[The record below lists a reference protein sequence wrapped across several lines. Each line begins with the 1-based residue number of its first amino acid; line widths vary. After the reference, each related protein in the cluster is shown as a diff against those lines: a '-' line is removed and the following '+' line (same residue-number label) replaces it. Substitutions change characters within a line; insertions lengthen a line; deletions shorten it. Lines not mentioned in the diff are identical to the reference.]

1 MSNETMENFDLE
13 ELLELVQ
20 TKKYRQLK
28 EALLDLNEVDIAL
41 FMDELDSVERTMLV
55 FRMLPKEMASEVFA
69 ELDPESQEDII
80 NSITDRELSEIVE
93 DLYVD
98 DAVDML
104 EEMPATIVRRVMEN
118 TKPETRKLINQF
130 LNYPENSAGSIMTA
144 EYIGLKKHMTVEE
157 SFAFIRKHGIDSETI
172 YTCYVMDSKRRLE
185 GVVTVRNLIM
195 NPYDAVVGDIMDDNV
210 IKAITTMDQ
219 EEVVEMMNKYDLLSM
234 PVVDSED
241 RLVGIITVDDVMDV
255 MEEEATEDIEKM
267 AAMLPSEKPYLRTG
281 VFELAKNRIPWLLFL
296 MLSSTL
302 SGAILERYENAFAA
316 IPLLVSFTP
325 MLMNTGGNSG
335 SQSSA
340 MIIRGMSLGEI
351 EPTDILRVIWK
362 EVRVG
367 LIAGIILAVCNFT
380 RLMIQYP
387 GNTMISLV
395 VVLSVFVTVVIAK
408 TIGCTLP
415 IAAKVLKA
423 DPAIMA
429 GPLITTIVDAVSLIV
444 YFNLACMLLDMT
456 V

>member
-13 ELLELVQ
+13 ELLELVKA
-20 TKKYRQLK
+20 KKYRQLK

-325 MLMNTGGNSG
+325 MLMITGGNSG

-367 LIAGIILAVCNFT
+367 LIAGIILAVCNFI

>member
-1 MSNETMENFDLE
+1 MENFDLE
-13 ELLELVQ
+13 ELLELVNA
-20 TKKYRQLK
+20 KKYRQLK

-367 LIAGIILAVCNFT
+367 LIAGIILAVCNFI

>member
-13 ELLELVQ
+13 ELLELVNA
-20 TKKYRQLK
+20 KKYRQLK

-195 NPYDAVVGDIMDDNV
+195 NPYDSVVGDIMDDNV

-367 LIAGIILAVCNFT
+367 LIAGIILAVCNFI

>member
-1 MSNETMENFDLE
+1 MSNEAMEHIDFED
-13 ELLELVQ
+13 LVQ
-20 TKKYRQLK
+20 LAIDKKYRQLK
-28 EALLDLNEVDIAL
+28 EALLELNEVDIAL
-41 FMDELDSVERTMLV
+41 FIEELGQDRSAIV
-55 FRMLPKEMASEVFA
+55 FRMLPKTLSADVFA
-69 ELDPESQEDII
+69 ELDPEFQEHII

-93 DLYVD
+93 DLFVD

-104 EEMPATIVRRVMEN
+104 EEMPATIVRRVMQN

-130 LNYPENSAGSIMTA
+130 LNYPENSAGGIMTA

-157 SFAFIRKHGIDSETI
+157 CFAYIRKHGIDSETI
-172 YTCYVMDSKRRLE
+172 YTCYVMDQKRRLE
-185 GVVTVRNLIM
+185 GVVTVKNLLM
-195 NPYDAVVGDIMDDNV
+195 NSSDALVGDIMDDNV
-210 IKAITTMDQ
+210 IKVATTTDQ
-219 EEVVEMMNKYDLLSM
+219 EEVVETMIKYDLLSM

-267 AAMLPSEKPYLRTG
+267 AAMLPSEKPYLKTG

-340 MIIRGMSLGEI
+340 MIIRGMSIGEI
-351 EPTDILRVIWK
+351 EPRDILRVIWK

-367 LIAGIILAVCNFT
+367 LIAGIILAVCNFI
-380 RLMIQYP
+380 RLLIQYP

-395 VVLSVFVTVVIAK
+395 VVLR
-408 TIGCTLP
+408 
-415 IAAKVLKA
+415 
-423 DPAIMA
+423 
-429 GPLITTIVDAVSLIV
+429 
-444 YFNLACMLLDMT
+444 
-456 V
+456 

>member
-1 MSNETMENFDLE
+1 MSNEAMENIDVE
-13 ELLELVQ
+13 ELLQLAKD
-20 TKKYRQLK
+20 KKYRQLK
-28 EALLDLNEVDIAL
+28 EALLELNEVDIAL
-41 FMDELDSVERTMLV
+41 FFEELELDRVAIV
-55 FRMLPKEMASEVFA
+55 FRMLPKELATEVFA
-69 ELDPESQEDII
+69 ELQPDLQEHVI

-93 DLYVD
+93 DLFVD

-157 SFAFIRKHGIDSETI
+157 CFAFIRKHGIDSETI
-172 YTCYVMDSKRRLE
+172 YTCYVMGVKRQLE
-185 GVVTVRNLIM
+185 GVVTVKDLLM
-195 NPYDAVVGDIMDDNV
+195 NPYEALVGDIMDDNV
-210 IKAITTMDQ
+210 IKVPTTMDQ
-219 EEVVEMMNKYDLLSM
+219 EEVVDTMNKYDLLSL

-267 AAMLPSEKPYLRTG
+267 AAMLPSEKPYLKTG

-302 SGAILERYENAFAA
+302 SGAILTRYENAFAA

-340 MIIRGMSLGEI
+340 MIIRGMSIGEI
-351 EPTDILRVIWK
+351 EPTDILKVIWK

-367 LIAGIILAVCNFT
+367 LIAGMILAVANFI
-380 RLMIQYP
+380 RLLIQYP

-415 IAAKVLKA
+415 IAAKVLKM

>member
-367 LIAGIILAVCNFT
+367 LIAGIILAVCNFI

>member
-13 ELLELVQ
+13 ELLELVKN
-20 TKKYRQLK
+20 KKYRQLK

-41 FMDELDSVERTMLV
+41 FMDELDSVEYRMLV

-195 NPYDAVVGDIMDDNV
+195 NPYDAILADIMDDNV

-351 EPTDILRVIWK
+351 EPTDILKVIWK
-362 EVRVG
+362 EIRVG
-367 LIAGIILAVCNFT
+367 LIAGIILAICNFI

>member
-13 ELLELVQ
+13 ELLELVNA
-20 TKKYRQLK
+20 KKYRQLK

-80 NSITDRELSEIVE
+80 NSITDRQLSEIVE

-367 LIAGIILAVCNFT
+367 LIAGIILAV
-380 RLMIQYP
+380 
-387 GNTMISLV
+387 
-395 VVLSVFVTVVIAK
+395 
-408 TIGCTLP
+408 
-415 IAAKVLKA
+415 
-423 DPAIMA
+423 
-429 GPLITTIVDAVSLIV
+429 
-444 YFNLACMLLDMT
+444 
-456 V
+456 

>member
-234 PVVDSED
+234 PVVESED

-367 LIAGIILAVCNFT
+367 LIAGIILAVCNFI

>member
-1 MSNETMENFDLE
+1 MSNEAMENIDFE
-13 ELLELVQ
+13 ELIKLAEE
-20 TKKYRQLK
+20 KKYRRLK
-28 EALLDLNEVDIAL
+28 AALLELNEVDIAA
-41 FMDELDSVERTMLV
+41 FIEELELERAVIV
-55 FRMLPKEMASEVFA
+55 FRMMPKELASDVFA
-69 ELDPESQEDII
+69 ELSVEFQEHII

-104 EEMPATIVRRVMEN
+104 EEMPAMIVRRVMEN
-118 TKPETRKLINQF
+118 TKPDTRKLINQF

-144 EYIGLKKHMTVEE
+144 EYIGLKKYMTVEQC
-157 SFAFIRKHGIDSETI
+157 FTYIRKHGIDSEMI
-172 YTCYVMDSKRRLE
+172 YTCYVMGEKRQLE
-185 GVVTVRNLIM
+185 GVVTVKDLLM
-195 NPYDAVVGDIMDDNV
+195 NPYEALVGDIMVDHV
-210 IKAITTMDQ
+210 IKVSTTMDQ
-219 EEVVEMMNKYDLLSM
+219 EEVVDTMNRYDLLSM

-267 AAMLPSEKPYLRTG
+267 AAMLPSEKPYLKTG

-296 MLSSTL
+296 MLSSTI
-302 SGAILERYENAFAA
+302 SGAILVNYENAFAA

-340 MIIRGMSLGEI
+340 MIIRGMSVGEI
-351 EPTDILRVIWK
+351 EPADILQVVWK
-362 EVRVG
+362 EIRVG
-367 LIAGIILAVCNFT
+367 FIAGGVLSVANFI

-387 GNTMISLV
+387 GNTMICLV

-415 IAAKVLKA
+415 IAARVLKM

-444 YFNLACMLLDMT
+444 YFNLACMLLDMA

>member
-1 MSNETMENFDLE
+1 
-13 ELLELVQ
+13 
-20 TKKYRQLK
+20 
-28 EALLDLNEVDIAL
+28 
-41 FMDELDSVERTMLV
+41 
-55 FRMLPKEMASEVFA
+55 
-69 ELDPESQEDII
+69 
-80 NSITDRELSEIVE
+80 
-93 DLYVD
+93 
-98 DAVDML
+98 
-104 EEMPATIVRRVMEN
+104 
-118 TKPETRKLINQF
+118 
-130 LNYPENSAGSIMTA
+130 
-144 EYIGLKKHMTVEE
+144 
-157 SFAFIRKHGIDSETI
+157 
-172 YTCYVMDSKRRLE
+172 
-185 GVVTVRNLIM
+185 
-195 NPYDAVVGDIMDDNV
+195 MDDNV
-210 IKAITTMDQ
+210 IKVATTTDQ
-219 EEVVEMMNKYDLLSM
+219 EEVVETMIKYDLLSM

-267 AAMLPSEKPYLRTG
+267 AAMLPSEKPYLKTG

-340 MIIRGMSLGEI
+340 MIIRGMSIGEI
-351 EPTDILRVIWK
+351 EPRDILRVIWK

-367 LIAGIILAVCNFT
+367 LIAGIILAVCNFI
-380 RLMIQYP
+380 RLLIQYP

-444 YFNLACMLLDMT
+444 YFNLACMLLDMA

>member
-1 MSNETMENFDLE
+1 
-13 ELLELVQ
+13 
-20 TKKYRQLK
+20 
-28 EALLDLNEVDIAL
+28 
-41 FMDELDSVERTMLV
+41 
-55 FRMLPKEMASEVFA
+55 
-69 ELDPESQEDII
+69 
-80 NSITDRELSEIVE
+80 
-93 DLYVD
+93 
-98 DAVDML
+98 
-104 EEMPATIVRRVMEN
+104 
-118 TKPETRKLINQF
+118 
-130 LNYPENSAGSIMTA
+130 
-144 EYIGLKKHMTVEE
+144 
-157 SFAFIRKHGIDSETI
+157 
-172 YTCYVMDSKRRLE
+172 MDSKRRLE

-195 NPYDAVVGDIMDDNV
+195 NPSTALLGDIMDDNV
-210 IKAITTMDQ
+210 IKVTTTTDQ
-219 EEVVEMMNKYDLLSM
+219 EEVVETMIKYDLLSM
-234 PVVDSED
+234 PVVDSEG

-267 AAMLPSEKPYLRTG
+267 AAMLPSEKPYLKTG

-351 EPTDILRVIWK
+351 EPTDILKVIWK
-362 EVRVG
+362 EIRVG
-367 LIAGIILAVCNFT
+367 LIAGIILAVCNFI
-380 RLMIQYP
+380 RLLIQYP

>member
-13 ELLELVQ
+13 ELLELVK

-28 EALLDLNEVDIAL
+28 EALFDLNEVDIAL
-41 FMDELDSVERTMLV
+41 FMDELDSVERRMLV

-104 EEMPATIVRRVMEN
+104 EEMPATIVRRIMEN
-118 TKPETRKLINQF
+118 TKPATRKLINQF

-157 SFAFIRKHGIDSETI
+157 CFSYIRKNGIDSETI

-195 NPYDAVVGDIMDDNV
+195 NPYDAILGDIMDDNV
-210 IKAITTMDQ
+210 IKATTTMDQ

-340 MIIRGMSLGEI
+340 MIIRGMSVGEI
-351 EPTDILRVIWK
+351 EPADILKVIWK
-362 EVRVG
+362 EIRVG
-367 LIAGIILAVCNFT
+367 LIAGIILAVCNFV
-380 RLMIQYP
+380 RLLIQYP

>member
-1 MSNETMENFDLE
+1 M
-13 ELLELVQ
+13 
-20 TKKYRQLK
+20 
-28 EALLDLNEVDIAL
+28 
-41 FMDELDSVERTMLV
+41 
-55 FRMLPKEMASEVFA
+55 
-69 ELDPESQEDII
+69 
-80 NSITDRELSEIVE
+80 
-93 DLYVD
+93 D

-104 EEMPATIVRRVMEN
+104 EELPATVVRRVLEN
-118 TKPETRKLINQF
+118 TKPETRKVINQF

-144 EYIGLKKHMTVEE
+144 EYVGLKRNMTVEE
-157 SFAFIRKHGIDSETI
+157 SFAYIRKHGIDSEMI
-172 YTCYVMDSKRRLE
+172 YTCFVMGEKRQLE
-185 GVVTVRNLIM
+185 GVVTVKDLLM
-195 NPYDAVVGDIMDDNV
+195 HPYDAMVGDIMEDHV
-210 IKAITTMDQ
+210 IKVSTAMDQ
-219 EEVVEMMNKYDLLSM
+219 EEVVDTMIKYDLLSM

-267 AAMLPSEKPYLRTG
+267 AAMLPSEKPYLKTG

-302 SGAILERYENAFAA
+302 SGAILEHYESAFAV

-351 EPTDILRVIWK
+351 EPKDILQVIWK
-362 EVRVG
+362 EIRVG
-367 LIAGIILAVCNFT
+367 FIAGSILALANFA

-387 GNTMISLV
+387 GNTMICLV
-395 VVLSVFVTVVIAK
+395 VVMSVFVTVVIAK

-415 IAAKVLKA
+415 IAAKVLKM

-444 YFNLACMLLDMT
+444 YFNLACMLLDMS

>member
-1 MSNETMENFDLE
+1 MSNEAMEHIDFE
-13 ELLELVQ
+13 ELVQ
-20 TKKYRQLK
+20 LAIDKKYRQLK
-28 EALLDLNEVDIAL
+28 EALLELNEVDIAL
-41 FMDELDSVERTMLV
+41 FIEELGQDRSAIV
-55 FRMLPKEMASEVFA
+55 FRMLPKTLSADVFA
-69 ELDPESQEDII
+69 ELDPEFQEHII

-93 DLYVD
+93 DLFVD

-104 EEMPATIVRRVMEN
+104 EEMPATIVRRVMQN

-130 LNYPENSAGSIMTA
+130 LNYPENSAGGIMTA

-157 SFAFIRKHGIDSETI
+157 CFAYIRKHGIDSETI
-172 YTCYVMDSKRRLE
+172 YTCYVMDQKRRLE
-185 GVVTVRNLIM
+185 GVVTVKNLLM
-195 NPYDAVVGDIMDDNV
+195 NSSDALVGDIMDDNV
-210 IKAITTMDQ
+210 IKVATTTDQ
-219 EEVVEMMNKYDLLSM
+219 EEVVETMIKYDLLSM

-267 AAMLPSEKPYLRTG
+267 AAMLPSEKPYLKTG

-340 MIIRGMSLGEI
+340 MIIRGMSIGEI
-351 EPTDILRVIWK
+351 EPRDILRVIWK

-367 LIAGIILAVCNFT
+367 LIAGIILAVCNFI
-380 RLMIQYP
+380 RLLIQYP

-444 YFNLACMLLDMT
+444 YFNLACMLLDMA